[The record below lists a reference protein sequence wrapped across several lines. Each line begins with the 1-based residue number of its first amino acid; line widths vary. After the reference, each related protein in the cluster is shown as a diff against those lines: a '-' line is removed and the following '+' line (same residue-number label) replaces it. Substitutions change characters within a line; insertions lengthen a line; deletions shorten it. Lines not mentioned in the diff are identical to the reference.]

1 MVLPG
6 ALGGAT
12 RTHLGVAGVQTVR
25 WLCRSR
31 ASRAGR
37 QRHCPCAC
45 FQALPQQ
52 QLTESMPCA
61 RPRAGGLTH
70 IRREAALVSIKV
82 LQNVITGQKCKWLKN
97 IDVLEVLEDGKLRFA
112 VSVGSQRE
120 MHREK
125 GGPRI
130 TLGRGSEGRRG
141 QKDLDSDVPGF
152 CAENTYTGY
161 LYNFYVRIIKYSE
174 EETRP

>member
-25 WLCRSR
+25 RLCRSR
-31 ASRAGR
+31 ASRAGQ

-70 IRREAALVSIKV
+70 IRREAAFISIKV

-97 IDVLEVLEDGKLRFA
+97 IDVMPFRRWKTPLC
-112 VSVGSQRE
+112 SVCGFTERNAQGERGAQDYPGERIGRQTWS
-120 MHREK
+120 K
-125 GGPRI
+125 GPR
-130 TLGRGSEGRRG
+130 LRCSRFLRREHVHR
-141 QKDLDSDVPGF
+141 LSV
-152 CAENTYTGY
+152 
-161 LYNFYVRIIKYSE
+161 
-174 EETRP
+174 